1 MALSTETIIPRNGME
16 YGISGRNALVTG
28 AGGRLGSTDCEK
40 LAQEGVDVYALDVDE
55 EAVTTAA
62 EEINEGDQPGEVRP
76 VVCDLTDRDDVE
88 STVQSIVD
96 EAGAIDILVNNAAM
110 VDARSKFEDY
120 DEDLW
125 DRDVAVNLDG
135 TYNITREV
143 YPLMLQQEWG
153 RIVNMTSIAGWL
165 GGFGQASYSATKAA
179 LIGFGKT
186 LALEGAQS
194 NVTANVIAPSVVYDG
209 MADMSPDEIEEFD
222 EYMARIVRMIPMRR
236 AGRNAEVADLVVFL
250 SSENA
255 SYITGQVIGA
265 TGGADLFT
273 F

>member
-1 MALSTETIIPRNGME
+1 MALFVEQMIERNGMD
-16 YGISGRNALVTG
+16 YGISGRTALVTG

-40 LAQEGVDVYALDVDE
+40 FAQEGVQVYALDIDE
-55 EAVTTAA
+55 EAVTETA
-62 EEINEGDQPGEVRP
+62 EEINGADHPGEVQP
-76 VVCDLTDRDDVE
+76 VVCDLTDREDVVETVEGIEEE
-88 STVQSIVD
+88 SGHV
-96 EAGAIDILVNNAAM
+96 DILINNAAM
-110 VDARSKFEDY
+110 VDARSKFENY
-120 DEDLW
+120 DDDLW
-125 DRDVAVNLDG
+125 DRDVSVNLDG
-135 TYNITREV
+135 IYNITREV
-143 YPLMLQQEWG
+143 YPGMLEQEWG

-209 MADMSPDEIEEFD
+209 LAELEPDEVEEFD
-222 EYMARIVRMIPMRR
+222 EHMARIIRMIPMRR
-236 AGRNAEVADLVVFL
+236 AGRNEEVADLVVFL